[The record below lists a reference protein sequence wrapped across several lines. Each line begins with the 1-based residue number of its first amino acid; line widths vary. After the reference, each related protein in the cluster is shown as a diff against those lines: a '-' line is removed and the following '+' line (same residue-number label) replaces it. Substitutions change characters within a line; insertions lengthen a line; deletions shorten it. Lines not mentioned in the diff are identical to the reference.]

1 MDALSG
7 VYPPEE
13 IQSFFS
19 ILSEAYLGLSRIET
33 AMQPEKEISEEK
45 SKKFTEAIIRLK
57 QSEPIQYI
65 LGETEFYGLPFIVD
79 KSVLIPRPETEEL
92 VSWITNE
99 TQSKEAGILDIG
111 TGSGCIAIA
120 LASQLPEAVVNAID
134 VSTDALRIA
143 NQNALA
149 NKVNVNFIEVDV
161 LQFENSKDLQIHKES
176 KFDIIVSNPP
186 YVRASEK
193 ELMQVNVLRYE
204 PEIALF
210 VEDEDP
216 LLFYRRIVELSKEYL
231 KPEGILFFEI
241 NEYLGKDMKDM
252 LEKEGF
258 TNIEIKKD
266 IFEKDRMIKCKKL

>member
-1 MDALSG
+1 MDVLSG
-7 VYPPEE
+7 DYPPEE

-19 ILSEAYLGLSRIET
+19 LLSEAYLGLSRIET

-45 SKKFTEAIIRLK
+45 FEKFTDAIIRLK

-65 LGETEFYGLPFIVD
+65 IGETEFYGLPFKVD

-99 TQSKEAGILDIG
+99 TQSKETSILDIG
-111 TGSGCIAIA
+111 TGSGCIAIT
-120 LASQLPEAVVNAID
+120 LANELPETKVSAID

-161 LQFENSKDLQIHKES
+161 LQFDSSKDLQIHKES

-193 ELMQVNVLRYE
+193 ELMQANVLRYE

-231 KPEGILFFEI
+231 KREGLLFFEI